1 MSLRHALLLTALAFV
16 SAVSAAEV
24 SANLTPPAQRKPVPA
39 FTLQNADNK
48 PVTSRSLSGKVV
60 VLNFWATECGGCR
73 LELPSF
79 IELDR
84 AYRAKGVDIIGISM
98 DVMYES
104 LKGTTEAW
112 SKVKPFV
119 QTQKLVYPI
128 LMDDGHLESAFDIQN
143 MPATWLIDK
152 SGRVAAI
159 YVGIVSKSSLEAN
172 INKLLSE
179 KN

>member
-1 MSLRHALLLTALAFV
+1 MFRYTPIVIALAV
-16 SAVSAAEV
+16 LSTASCAEV
-24 SANLTPPAQRKPVPA
+24 SADLTPPAQRKPVPA

-48 PVTSRSLSGKVV
+48 PVTSRSLQGKVV

-73 LELPSF
+73 QELPSF
-79 IELDR
+79 IELDH
-84 AYRAKGVDIIGISM
+84 AYRAKGVDVIGISM
-98 DVMYES
+98 DVMYEG
-104 LKGTTEAW
+104 LKDTAEAW
-112 SKVKPFV
+112 SKVNPFV
-119 QTQKLVYPI
+119 QAQKIVYPI
-128 LMDDGHLESAFDIQN
+128 LMDDGHSERAFSIEN

-159 YVGIVSKSSLEAN
+159 YVGIVDKNSLEAN

>member
-1 MSLRHALLLTALAFV
+1 MFRHTLIVIALAFV
-16 SAVSAAEV
+16 TTFSAAEV
-24 SANLTPPAQRKPVPA
+24 NADLTPPAQRKPVPA

-48 PVTSRSLSGKVV
+48 PVSPHSLQGKVV

-73 LELPSF
+73 QELPSF

-84 AYRAKGVDIIGISM
+84 AYRAKGLEVIGISM
-98 DVMYES
+98 DVMYEG
-104 LKGTTEAW
+104 LKDTAEAW
-112 SKVKPFV
+112 AKVRPFV
-119 QTQKLVYPI
+119 QTQKIAYRI
-128 LMDDGHLESAFDIQN
+128 LMDDGHSEHAFDIQN

-159 YVGIVSKSSLEAN
+159 YVGIVSKDNLEAN

-179 KN
+179 K